1 MSYPP
6 LPPPPPNTLLLTIAT
21 PPCHHI
27 AADGRNVA
35 FGRVLTGMDVV
46 TRMAGSFAV
55 SFKPATPIV
64 IKAAGRLVEG
74 SPEWAAVDKGVAAAA
89 AAADKAAAAAAVA
102 ADKAA
107 AAAGAGGGVK
117 KAGKAAAILAAA

>member
-1 MSYPP
+1 
-6 LPPPPPNTLLLTIAT
+6 
-21 PPCHHI
+21 
-27 AADGRNVA
+27 VA

-46 TRMAGSFAV
+46 ARMAGSYAV

-74 SPEWAAVDKGVAAAA
+74 SAEWVAVDKGVAAAA

-107 AAAGAGGGVK
+107 AAAAGGGAK
-117 KAGKAAAILAAA
+117 KTGKAAALAAAA